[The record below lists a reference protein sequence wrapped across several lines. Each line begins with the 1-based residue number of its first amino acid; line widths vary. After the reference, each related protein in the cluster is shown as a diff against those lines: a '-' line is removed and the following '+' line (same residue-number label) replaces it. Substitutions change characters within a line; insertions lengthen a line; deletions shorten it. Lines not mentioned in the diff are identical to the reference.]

1 MYLVLPYATS
11 VDDAVA
17 TVLHEVVGH
26 KGLRQLFGEHFDTF
40 LDNVFKNADVSIR
53 KRVIELAKKIKDRV
67 HRAVI
72 GAITIRQQKDFQR
85 IGLNISEDWVHSFE
99 NSRAINEDGHIS
111 QEKRVDQI
119 PVTEKDLPLIPDILE
134 TTTQLTSRLIKTK
147 WVTKW

>member
-1 MYLVLPYATS
+1 MLASVALRWYDGRVYLVLPNATS

-26 KGLRQLFGEHFDTF
+26 KELRQLFGEHFDTF

-53 KRVIELAKKIKDRV
+53 KRIIELAKKIKDRV

-85 IGLNISEDWVHSFE
+85 IGLNISENWVHYFE

-111 QEKRVDQI
+111 QENYSLKIFMHPQCS
-119 PVTEKDLPLIPDILE
+119 LQHYL
-134 TTTQLTSRLIKTK
+134 Q
-147 WVTKW
+147 